1 MTRRAAVTLAVCL
14 ISSLCLR
21 AAEPK
26 QPKHLAEAK
35 DLVEHLDLK
44 NTNYEHGPG
53 QIKCTGTR
61 HSPTDCSGLLVSCS
75 STPTATTRTRS
86 SAWFDSPAQP
96 RPAITMPS
104 STRRASLRITS
115 VPEIRPGDIL
125 AVKYRN
131 RKDNTS
137 HIMLVAEK
145 PTRRKPSKPIVDGA
159 EEQWEI
165 NIIDSS
171 KTGHGLTDTRH
182 KKGADGKDHDGLG
195 KGVTRIY
202 ADRSG
207 KVIGFS
213 WSVLGA
219 SEFKDP
225 RTSTWS
231 WAAGRNTNPER

>member
-1 MTRRAAVTLAVCL
+1 MTRRAAIAVILCFVP
-14 ISSLCLR
+14 SLCLR
-21 AAEPK
+21 AEEPK

-44 NTNYEHGPG
+44 NTNYEHGAG
-53 QIKCTGTR
+53 DIKWTGTR
-61 HSPTDCSGLLVSCS
+61 ESHTDCSGFLDKLFEHSYGYDKE
-75 STPTATTRTRS
+75 AFKR
-86 SAWFDSPAQP
+86 WFDST
-96 RPAITMPS
+96 RPTAARYHDAIVDGKGFTQ
-104 STRRASLRITS
+104 ITT
-115 VPEIRPGDIL
+115 VTEIRPGDIL
-125 AVKYRN
+125 AVKYLK
-131 RKDNTS
+131 RKDNS
-137 HIMLVAEK
+137 GHIMLVAEK
-145 PTRRKPSKPIVDGA
+145 PVRMKPNKPIVEVA

-202 ADRSG
+202 ADRGG

-225 RTSTWS
+225 KDEHLVV
-231 WAAGRNTNPER
+231 GRWTENYKP